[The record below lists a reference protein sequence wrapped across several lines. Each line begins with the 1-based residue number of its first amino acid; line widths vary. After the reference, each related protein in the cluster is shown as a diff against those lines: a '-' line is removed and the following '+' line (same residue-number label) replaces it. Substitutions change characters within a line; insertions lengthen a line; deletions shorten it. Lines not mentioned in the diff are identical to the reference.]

1 LRSEKSPGRFR
12 PGRTAQQEERTIGL
26 ARIVGLWFILF
37 AVWLLLSGHW
47 DSALLVGFGLGSCT
61 LTVYIASRMDVA
73 DHEGVP
79 IYWIGR
85 FLLYLPWLLKEI
97 LVANINVAKV
107 ILSPKLPISP
117 IMVVF
122 RSTQKSDLGRVL
134 YANSITLTP
143 GTITTGV
150 EGDQFEIHA
159 LTRKDVDG
167 REEDEM
173 GRRVSIVEGAS

>member
-1 LRSEKSPGRFR
+1 M
-12 PGRTAQQEERTIGL
+12 
-26 ARIVGLWFILF
+26 ARIVGLWVILF
-37 AVWLLLSGHW
+37 ATWLLLSGHW
-47 DSALLVGFGLGSCT
+47 ASALLVGFGVGSCA
-61 LTVYIASRMDVA
+61 LTVYIANRMDVA
-73 DHEGVP
+73 DHEGVS
-79 IYWIGR
+79 IYWVGR

-97 LVANINVAKV
+97 LIANINVAKV

-122 RSTQKSDLGRVL
+122 GSTQKTDLGRVL

-150 EGDQFEIHA
+150 EGDQLEIHA
-159 LTRKDVDG
+159 LTWKDVDG

-173 GRRVSIVEGAS
+173 DQRVSIVERVS

>member
-1 LRSEKSPGRFR
+1 M
-12 PGRTAQQEERTIGL
+12 
-26 ARIVGLWFILF
+26 ARIVGLWVILF
-37 AVWLLLSGHW
+37 AVWLLLSGHYTP
-47 DSALLVGFGLGSCT
+47 LLIGFGMGSCA
-61 LTVYIASRMDVA
+61 LTVYIAMRMDVA

-79 IYWIGR
+79 IDWGGR

-97 LVANINVAKV
+97 LVANIRVAKI
-107 ILSPKLPISP
+107 ILSPSLPISP

-122 RSTQKSDLGRVL
+122 RSTQKTDLGRVL

-150 EGDQFEIHA
+150 EGDQLEIHA
-159 LTRKDVDG
+159 LTWQDVDG

-173 GRRVSIVEGAS
+173 DRRVSVVEGVS

>member
-1 LRSEKSPGRFR
+1 M
-12 PGRTAQQEERTIGL
+12 
-26 ARIVGLWFILF
+26 ARIVGLWVVLF

-47 DSALLVGFGLGSCT
+47 TPLLIGFGMGSCT
-61 LTVYIASRMDVA
+61 LTVYIAMRMDVA

-79 IYWIGR
+79 IDWVFR

-97 LVANINVAKV
+97 LVANLNVARV
-107 ILSPKLPISP
+107 ILSPSLPISP

-122 RSTQKSDLGRVL
+122 RSTQRTDLGRVL

-150 EGDQFEIHA
+150 EGDQLEIHA
-159 LTRKDVDG
+159 LTWQDVDG

-173 GRRVSIVEGAS
+173 DRRVSVVEGAS

>member
-1 LRSEKSPGRFR
+1 M
-12 PGRTAQQEERTIGL
+12 
-26 ARIVGLWFILF
+26 ARIVGLWLVLF
-37 AVWLLLSGHW
+37 AVWLLLSGHYTP
-47 DSALLVGFGLGSCT
+47 LLIGFGVGSCA
-61 LTVYIASRMDVA
+61 LTVYIAMRMDVA

-79 IYWIGR
+79 IDWGGR

-97 LVANINVAKV
+97 LVANISVAKV
-107 ILSPKLPISP
+107 ILSPSLPISP

-122 RSTQKSDLGRVL
+122 RSTQKTDLGRVL

-150 EGDQFEIHA
+150 EGDQLEIHA
-159 LTRKDVDG
+159 LTWQDVDG

-173 GRRVSIVEGAS
+173 DRRVAVVEGVS

>member
-1 LRSEKSPGRFR
+1 M
-12 PGRTAQQEERTIGL
+12 
-26 ARIVGLWFILF
+26 ARIVGLWVILF
-37 AVWLLLSGHW
+37 AVWLLLSGHYTP
-47 DSALLVGFGLGSCT
+47 LLIGFGVGSCA
-61 LTVYIASRMDVA
+61 LTVYIAMRMDVA

-79 IYWIGR
+79 IDWGGR

-97 LVANINVAKV
+97 LVANISVAKV
-107 ILSPKLPISP
+107 ILSPSLPISP

-122 RSTQKSDLGRVL
+122 RSTQKTDLGRVL

-150 EGDQFEIHA
+150 EGDQLEIHA
-159 LTRKDVDG
+159 LTWQDVDG

-173 GRRVSIVEGAS
+173 DRRVSVVEGVS

>member
-1 LRSEKSPGRFR
+1 MS
-12 PGRTAQQEERTIGL
+12 T
-26 ARIVGLWFILF
+26 
-37 AVWLLLSGHW
+37 WLLLSGHYTP
-47 DSALLVGFGLGSCT
+47 LLIGFGVGSCT
-61 LTVYIASRMDVA
+61 LTVYIAVRMDVA

-79 IYWIGR
+79 IDWVGR
-85 FLLYLPWLLKEI
+85 FLLYLPWLMKEI

-107 ILSPKLPISP
+107 ILAPSLPISP

-122 RSTQKSDLGRVL
+122 RASQKSDLGRAL

-150 EGDQFEIHA
+150 NGDQMEIHA
-159 LTRKDVDG
+159 LTWGDVDG

-173 GRRVSIVEGAS
+173 DHRVSAVEGMS

>member
-1 LRSEKSPGRFR
+1 M
-12 PGRTAQQEERTIGL
+12 
-26 ARIVGLWFILF
+26 ARIVGLWVVLF
-37 AVWLLLSGHW
+37 GLWLLLSGHFF
-47 DSALLVGFGLGSCT
+47 DPLLVGFGMGSCA
-61 LTVYIASRMDVA
+61 LTVYIAVRMDVA

-79 IYWIGR
+79 IDWVGR

-97 LVANINVAKV
+97 LVANINVARV
-107 ILSPKLPISP
+107 ILAPKCPISP

-122 RSTQKSDLGRVL
+122 RASQKSDLGRAL

-150 EGDQFEIHA
+150 EGDQLEIHA
-159 LTRKDVDG
+159 LTWRDVDG

-173 GRRVSIVEGAS
+173 DRRVSLVEGMS

>member
-1 LRSEKSPGRFR
+1 M
-12 PGRTAQQEERTIGL
+12 
-26 ARIVGLWFILF
+26 ARIVGLWLVLF
-37 AVWLLLSGHW
+37 AVWLLLSGHYTP
-47 DSALLVGFGLGSCT
+47 LLIGFGVGSCA
-61 LTVYIASRMDVA
+61 LTVYIAMRMDVA

-79 IYWIGR
+79 IDWVGR

-97 LVANINVAKV
+97 LVANISVAKV
-107 ILSPKLPISP
+107 ILSPSLPISP

-122 RSTQKSDLGRVL
+122 RSTQKTDLGRVL

-150 EGDQFEIHA
+150 EGDQLEIHA
-159 LTRKDVDG
+159 LTWQDVDG

-173 GRRVSIVEGAS
+173 DLRVSVVEGVS

>member
-1 LRSEKSPGRFR
+1 V
-12 PGRTAQQEERTIGL
+12 
-26 ARIVGLWFILF
+26 ARIVGLWLVLF
-37 AVWLLLSGHW
+37 AVWLLLSGHYTP
-47 DSALLVGFGLGSCT
+47 LLIGFGVGSCA
-61 LTVYIASRMDVA
+61 LTVYIAMRMDVA

-79 IYWIGR
+79 IDWVGR

-97 LVANINVAKV
+97 LVANISVAKV
-107 ILSPKLPISP
+107 ILSPSLPISP

-122 RSTQKSDLGRVL
+122 RSTQKTDLGRVL

-150 EGDQFEIHA
+150 EGDQLEIHA
-159 LTRKDVDG
+159 LTWQDVDG

-173 GRRVSIVEGAS
+173 DLRVSVVEGVS

>member
-1 LRSEKSPGRFR
+1 M
-12 PGRTAQQEERTIGL
+12 
-26 ARIVGLWFILF
+26 ARIVGLWVVLF
-37 AVWLLLSGHW
+37 GVWLLLSGHYTP
-47 DSALLVGFGLGSCT
+47 LLISFGVGSCA
-61 LTVYIASRMDVA
+61 LSVYIAVRMDVA

-79 IYWIGR
+79 LDWVGR
-85 FLLYLPWLLKEI
+85 FVLYLPWLMKEI
-97 LVANINVAKV
+97 LVANVNVAKV
-107 ILSPKLPISP
+107 ILNPQLPISP

-150 EGDQFEIHA
+150 EGDQLEIHS
-159 LTRKDVDG
+159 LTWGDVDG

-173 GRRVSIVEGAS
+173 DRRVSVVEGMS

>member
-1 LRSEKSPGRFR
+1 M
-12 PGRTAQQEERTIGL
+12 
-26 ARIVGLWFILF
+26 ARIVGLWVVLF
-37 AVWLLLSGHW
+37 AVWLLLSGHYTP
-47 DSALLVGFGLGSCT
+47 LLISFGMGSCA
-61 LTVYIASRMDVA
+61 LTVYIAMRMDVA

-79 IYWIGR
+79 IDWVFR

-97 LVANINVAKV
+97 LVANLNVAKV
-107 ILSPKLPISP
+107 ILSPSLPISP

-122 RSTQKSDLGRVL
+122 RSTQRTDLGRVL

-150 EGDQFEIHA
+150 EGDQLEIHA
-159 LTRKDVDG
+159 LTWHDVDG

-173 GRRVSIVEGAS
+173 DRRVSVVEGAS

>member
-1 LRSEKSPGRFR
+1 M
-12 PGRTAQQEERTIGL
+12 
-26 ARIVGLWFILF
+26 ARIVGLWVILF

-47 DSALLVGFGLGSCT
+47 DSPLLIGFGVGSCA
-61 LTVYIASRMDVA
+61 LTVYIAGRMDVA
-73 DHEGVP
+73 DAEGVP
-79 IYWIGR
+79 IYWVGR

-97 LVANINVAKV
+97 LIANINVAKV
-107 ILSPKLPISP
+107 ILSPSLPISP

-122 RSTQKSDLGRVL
+122 RSTQRSDLGRVL

-150 EGDQFEIHA
+150 EGDQLEIHA
-159 LTRKDVDG
+159 LTWQDVDG

-173 GRRVSIVEGAS
+173 DRRVSVVEGLS

>member
-1 LRSEKSPGRFR
+1 M
-12 PGRTAQQEERTIGL
+12 
-26 ARIVGLWFILF
+26 ARIVGLWVILF
-37 AVWLLLSGHW
+37 AIWLLLSGHW
-47 DSALLVGFGLGSCT
+47 DSVLLVGFGVGSCA
-61 LTVYIASRMDVA
+61 LTVYIANRMDVA
-73 DHEGVP
+73 DHEGVS
-79 IYWIGR
+79 IYWVGR

-97 LVANINVAKV
+97 LIANINVAKV

-117 IMVVF
+117 IMVVLG
-122 RSTQKSDLGRVL
+122 STQKTDLGRVL

-150 EGDQFEIHA
+150 EGDQLEIHA

-173 GRRVSIVEGAS
+173 DQRVSIVERVS

>member
-1 LRSEKSPGRFR
+1 M
-12 PGRTAQQEERTIGL
+12 
-26 ARIVGLWFILF
+26 ARIVGLWLVLF
-37 AVWLLLSGHW
+37 AVWLLLSGHYTP
-47 DSALLVGFGLGSCT
+47 LLIGFGVGSCT
-61 LTVYIASRMDVA
+61 LTVYIAMRMDVA

-79 IYWIGR
+79 IDWVGR

-97 LVANINVAKV
+97 LVANVSVAKV
-107 ILSPKLPISP
+107 ILSPSLPISP

-122 RSTQKSDLGRVL
+122 RSTQKTDLGRVL

-150 EGDQFEIHA
+150 EGDQLEIHA
-159 LTRKDVDG
+159 LTWQDVDG

-173 GRRVSIVEGAS
+173 DLRVSVVEGAS

>member
-1 LRSEKSPGRFR
+1 M
-12 PGRTAQQEERTIGL
+12 
-26 ARIVGLWFILF
+26 ARIVGLWLVLF
-37 AVWLLLSGHW
+37 AVWLLLSGHYTP
-47 DSALLVGFGLGSCT
+47 LLIGFGVGSCA
-61 LTVYIASRMDVA
+61 LTVYIAMRMDVA

-79 IYWIGR
+79 IDWVGR

-97 LVANINVAKV
+97 LVANISVAKV
-107 ILSPKLPISP
+107 ILSPSLPISP

-122 RSTQKSDLGRVL
+122 RSTQKTDLGRVL

-150 EGDQFEIHA
+150 EGDQLEIHA
-159 LTRKDVDG
+159 LTWQAVDG

-173 GRRVSIVEGAS
+173 DLRVSVVEGVS

>member
-1 LRSEKSPGRFR
+1 M
-12 PGRTAQQEERTIGL
+12 
-26 ARIVGLWFILF
+26 ARIVGLWVILF
-37 AVWLLLSGHW
+37 AIWLLLSGHW
-47 DSALLVGFGLGSCT
+47 DSALLVGLGVGSCA
-61 LTVYIASRMDVA
+61 LTVYIANRMDVA
-73 DHEGVP
+73 DHEGVS
-79 IYWIGR
+79 IYWVGR

-97 LVANINVAKV
+97 LIANINVAKV

-122 RSTQKSDLGRVL
+122 GSTQKTDLGRVL

-150 EGDQFEIHA
+150 EGDQLEIHA

-173 GRRVSIVEGAS
+173 DQRVSIVERVS

>member
-1 LRSEKSPGRFR
+1 M
-12 PGRTAQQEERTIGL
+12 
-26 ARIVGLWFILF
+26 ARIVGLWVILF
-37 AVWLLLSGHW
+37 AVWLLLSGHYTP
-47 DSALLVGFGLGSCT
+47 LLIGFGIGSCA
-61 LTVYIASRMDVA
+61 LTVYIAMRMDVA

-79 IYWIGR
+79 IDWGGR

-97 LVANINVAKV
+97 LVANIRVAKV
-107 ILSPKLPISP
+107 ILSPSLPISP

-122 RSTQKSDLGRVL
+122 RSTQKTDLGRVL

-150 EGDQFEIHA
+150 EGDQLEIHA
-159 LTRKDVDG
+159 LTWQDVDG

-173 GRRVSIVEGAS
+173 DRRVSVVEGVS

>member
-1 LRSEKSPGRFR
+1 M
-12 PGRTAQQEERTIGL
+12 
-26 ARIVGLWFILF
+26 ARIVGLWLVLF
-37 AVWLLLSGHW
+37 AVWLLLSGHYTP
-47 DSALLVGFGLGSCT
+47 LLIGFGVGSCA
-61 LTVYIASRMDVA
+61 LTVYIAMRMDVA

-79 IYWIGR
+79 IDWVGR

-97 LVANINVAKV
+97 LVANISVAKV
-107 ILSPKLPISP
+107 ILSPSLPISP

-122 RSTQKSDLGRVL
+122 RSTQKTDLGRVL

-150 EGDQFEIHA
+150 EGDRLEIHA
-159 LTRKDVDG
+159 LTWRDVDG

-173 GRRVSIVEGAS
+173 DRRVSIVEGVS

>member
-1 LRSEKSPGRFR
+1 M
-12 PGRTAQQEERTIGL
+12 
-26 ARIVGLWFILF
+26 ARIVGLWVILF
-37 AVWLLLSGHW
+37 AIWLLLSGHW
-47 DSALLVGFGLGSCT
+47 DSALLVGFGVGSCA
-61 LTVYIASRMDVA
+61 LTVYIANRMDVA
-73 DHEGVP
+73 DHEGVS
-79 IYWIGR
+79 IYWVGR

-97 LVANINVAKV
+97 LIANINVAKV

-122 RSTQKSDLGRVL
+122 GSTQKTDLGRVL

-150 EGDQFEIHA
+150 EGDQLEIHA
-159 LTRKDVDG
+159 LTWKAVDG

-173 GRRVSIVEGAS
+173 DQRVSIVERVS

>member
-1 LRSEKSPGRFR
+1 M
-12 PGRTAQQEERTIGL
+12 
-26 ARIVGLWFILF
+26 ARIVGLWVMLF
-37 AVWLLLSGHW
+37 AVWLLLSGHYTP
-47 DSALLVGFGLGSCT
+47 LPIGFGVGSCA

-79 IYWIGR
+79 IYLGGR
-85 FLLYLPWLLKEI
+85 FLLYFPWLLKEI

-107 ILSPKLPISP
+107 ILSPSLPISP

-122 RSTQKSDLGRVL
+122 RSTQKTDLGRVL

-150 EGDQFEIHA
+150 EGDQLEIHA
-159 LTRKDVDG
+159 LTWQDVDG

-173 GRRVSIVEGAS
+173 DRRVSIVEGKS